1 MSAELPQAMSSVKLL
16 SVVTRSG
23 KLSGFSNT
31 DHVRGYSLV
40 SGQIAI
46 SWGGGGCV

>member
-1 MSAELPQAMSSVKLL
+1 MSSVKLL

-31 DHVRGYSLV
+31 GHVRGYSLI

-46 SWGGGGCV
+46 SRGVKF